1 MLHGVDMEIKIGIAK
16 ANKYAVAE
24 CGDSV
29 EIAERPRGGMSAIL
43 ADGQGSGHAAK
54 TTSTLVVNKA
64 AALIADGT
72 RDGAVARAVHDYL
85 YTFKSGKVSS
95 TLTII
100 SVDLD
105 TQTVVFSRNSNC
117 PVIVKAQYGIDVY
130 DQDVNPI
137 GVHKQ
142 MKPLIQ
148 QLPLEPGL
156 ILVSYSD
163 GIQAAGKKKGRSIK
177 LDKLLEIIQD
187 NEPQDAGF
195 IADSIM
201 DYALETDGYQPGD
214 DMTVLVVG
222 IAEKEITHKIQRISV
237 SFPY

>member
-1 MLHGVDMEIKIGIAK
+1 MEIKIGIARI
-16 ANKYAVAE
+16 NKYAVAE

-29 EIAERPRGGMSAIL
+29 EIAERPRGGISAIL
-43 ADGQGSGHAAK
+43 ADGQGSGRAAK
-54 TTSTLVVNKA
+54 MTSSLVVNKA
-64 AALIADGT
+64 ASLIADGA

-85 YTFKSGKVSS
+85 YAVKDGKVSS
-95 TLTII
+95 TLTMI

-105 TQTVVFSRNSNC
+105 TETVVFSRNSNC
-117 PVIVKAQYGIDVY
+117 PVIVKADYGIDIY
-130 DQDVNPI
+130 DEEISSI

-148 QLPLEPGL
+148 QLPLSPGL

-163 GIQAAGKKKGRSIK
+163 GIQAAGRKRGRAV
-177 LDKLLEIIQD
+177 DMEKLLQFIRH
-187 NEPQDAGF
+187 NEPCDVDF
-195 IADSIM
+195 IAGGIM
-201 DYALETDGYQPGD
+201 EYALELDDYRPGD

-222 IAEKEITHKIQRISV
+222 IAEKELAHKIRRISV